1 VATGQVRTTPAR
13 LKDPKTRGR
22 FTFNWQIRL
31 VAIGFGLLAAFLD
44 MEWKT
49 VDKYFPKLN
58 KVLHAGFPTT
68 HGDVDYLIGHLQK
81 DLQTLGDPCTDDMT
95 FEQCGARII
104 ANKSV
109 LEDYSQQ
116 VSKLDRAW
124 AAEARREPVPEACQV
139 EMNQILAAYKEF
151 DTTERDVLGVLE
163 SMDSEEATKRLMPT
177 HNAAEGRDIAAWQA
191 IRRLRKSGAC
201 KEH

>member
-1 VATGQVRTTPAR
+1 MATGQVSPAQ
-13 LKDPKTRGR
+13 LKDRKTRGR

-68 HGDVDYLIGHLQK
+68 NGDVDYMIGHLQK
-81 DLQTLGDPCTDDMT
+81 DLQTLGDHCTDDMT
-95 FEQCGARII
+95 FDQCRARII

-124 AAEARREPVPEACQV
+124 TAEARREAVPEACQV

-151 DTTERDVLGVLE
+151 DTTEKDVLGVLE
-163 SMDSEEATKRLMPT
+163 TMDSEEATKRLMPT

-191 IRRLRKSGAC
+191 IRRIRKSGAC